1 MQILDE
7 DQFTTEFQARL
18 RRTREAM
25 KLTQEEFGKRLGLKA
40 ATYQKY
46 ETRPRSKFPLYL
58 LPKLI
63 VETERSYSY
72 WCFGSS
78 DNTPSRL
85 KVVK

>member
-1 MQILDE
+1 MRILDE

-18 RRTREAM
+18 RRTRGDM
-25 KLTQEEFGKRLGLKA
+25 DLTQKEFAARLGLEV

-72 WCFGSS
+72 WCFGSP

>member
-1 MQILDE
+1 MKILDE

-18 RRTREAM
+18 RRTRDDM
-25 KLTQEEFGKRLGLKA
+25 DLTQEAFAARLGLKA

-72 WCFGSS
+72 WCFGSP
-78 DNTPSRL
+78 DNPTSRL
-85 KVVK
+85 KVIK

>member
-7 DQFTTEFQARL
+7 DQFTSEFQARL
-18 RRTREAM
+18 RRTRKDM
-25 KLTQEEFGKRLGLKA
+25 NLSQKEFGERLGLKEA
-40 ATYQKY
+40 AYQKY

-72 WCFGSS
+72 WCFGSPE
-78 DNTPSRL
+78 NTPSRL